1 MKILSLRLKNLN
13 SLKGEFSID
22 FRLPP
27 FAGNGLF
34 AITGPTGAGK
44 STLLD
49 AICLALYHRTPRLD
63 AVSAGGNELMTRH
76 TADCLAEVEFEVHGV
91 AYRAFWSQRRARDKA
106 SGALQAPKVEL
117 ARADGEILASQVHD
131 KLRQVEALTG
141 LDFARF
147 TKSILLAQGGFAAFL
162 HASANERAE
171 LLEQL
176 TGSEVYGLISQ
187 RVFEH
192 ARAARQALAEQQAR
206 ADGVQL
212 LSAEARTELHADCAA
227 RRQALDVLARQLA
240 HTQACLNWRD
250 ALHAAETEQHTQHT
264 ALAHCQAA
272 REHAAP
278 ELARLAASEP
288 AAAIA
293 SAHHDWRQAIARADA
308 TAAALTQLRAERR
321 SLADSHARNHWHAAQ
336 HARALAGRAAASQAG
351 LDAQLADANAWL
363 ASHRQRAEL
372 GEHLPH
378 WRAGW
383 AELQRLDAQLA
394 DDDAEL
400 AHLAAELAARQAQHA
415 AASQHADQQAAAWRT
430 ADAQAHAS
438 QAQHDALLHGQPS
451 PRQRHERAQT
461 DAQAWRQLNHDAATL
476 HARAATLHDH
486 QRALEQLHTELER
499 LRAQQHGSQQ
509 RHAELENRVAD
520 KRQLLAQ
527 EQRIRSLDAH
537 RAVLRPGEAC
547 PLCGALDHPA
557 VAAYQALDM
566 NASQAAL
573 ADAETQLRAHQHEQH
588 ALLAQLSRA
597 EGQAAQRAAEQ
608 QQQQMAQQADALA
621 WAQAAH
627 ALRPAQPPHWHDRDA
642 LAASQSA
649 ADAEL
654 AASRQQLDALDAA
667 DAASRAA
674 HTTAQRARDAHD
686 AAQGALHASE
696 RACTDTQAAHSAR
709 REHRARHASQRA
721 ERDSQWRDAISQT
734 GHSLE
739 LHADASAWLDA
750 RQDDWHAW
758 QSQHAHAQQLAQQ
771 LARQQ
776 DQCTRAEQLAQH
788 WHARWLALALAA
800 PDHPSTSA
808 HSDDSEAELAQLT
821 RQIDTLS
828 AELARLDGRC
838 GELQHLLDQQTQHAG
853 HSQRHWRAQLAASP
867 FADEAGFLAARL
879 PEAER
884 NELRQHQQQLDAE
897 QHRAQALCT
906 AAAARLDELRRQAL
920 SDASREQLA
929 AQAAEQDAQ
938 RQQLAAEYGAR
949 QQQLDDDAQRRQL
962 HRQLLADIDA
972 LSADHELWSRLD
984 SLIGSARGDKF
995 RRFAQGLTLD
1005 HLIHLANRRL
1015 ARLHGRYRLQRKPG
1029 GELELDILDHWQ
1041 ADATRDTRT
1050 LSGGESFLVSLAL
1063 ALALSDLVSHKTS
1076 IDSLFLDEGFG
1087 TLDGDTLDI
1096 AIDALDALNASGKM
1110 IGVISHVESLKERIA
1125 TQIRLKPQ
1133 AGQGVSRVEVVG
1145 AS

>member
-13 SLKGEFSID
+13 SLKGEFCID
-22 FRLPP
+22 FRQPP

-49 AICLALYHRTPRLD
+49 AICLALYHRTPRLE

-76 TADCLAEVEFEVHGV
+76 TADCLAEVEFEVRGV
-91 AYRAFWSQRRARDKA
+91 GYRAFWSQRRARDKA

-117 ARADGEILASQVHD
+117 ARADGEILASQVND

-187 RVFEH
+187 RVFDH
-192 ARAARQALAEQQAR
+192 ARAARQALAEQHAR

-212 LSAEARTELHADCAA
+212 LSAEARAELLADCAA
-227 RRQALDVLARQLA
+227 RRQALDALTEQLA
-240 HTQACLNWRD
+240 HTQACLNWRR
-250 ALHAAETEQHTQHT
+250 ALDAAETEQHKQHA
-264 ALAHCQAA
+264 ALARCQAE

-278 ELARLAASEP
+278 DLARLAASEP

-293 SAHHDWRQAIARADA
+293 PAHHDWRQAIARHDA
-308 TAAALTQLRAERR
+308 AAAALSQLEAERR
-321 SLADSHARNHWHAAQ
+321 NLATHHARSHWQAA
-336 HARALAGRAAASQAG
+336 HYARALTERAAARQAE

-372 GEHLPH
+372 GQHLPH

-394 DDDAEL
+394 EDDAEL
-400 AHLAAELAARQAQHA
+400 ARLAAELNTRQTQHA
-415 AASQHADQQAAAWRT
+415 AAHQHAEQHSAAWRA
-430 ADAQAHAS
+430 ADAHARACQAA
-438 QAQHDALLHGQPS
+438 HDALLHAEPA
-451 PRQRHERAQT
+451 PRPRHDRAQHQ
-461 DAQAWRQLNHDAATL
+461 AHAWRQLTQDAAAL
-476 HARAATLHDH
+476 RARAA
-486 QRALEQLHTELER
+486 ELD
-499 LRAQQHGSQQ
+499 AQQHRLSQQHAELARLREQHQHSQQ
-509 RHAELENRVAD
+509 RHAELESRVAD

-537 RAVLRPGEAC
+537 RAALRPGEAC
-547 PLCGALDHPA
+547 PLCGALEHPA
-557 VAAYQALDM
+557 IAAYQALDVD
-566 NASQAAL
+566 ASQAAL
-573 ADAETQLRAHQHEQH
+573 AQAEAQLREHQGQQH
-588 ALLAQLSRA
+588 ALLAQLSRS
-597 EGQAAQRAAEQ
+597 EGQAAQCAADLQ
-608 QQQQMAQQADALA
+608 QQQAAQQAGEQH
-621 WAQAAH
+621 WAPAAQ
-627 ALRPAQPPHWHDRDA
+627 ALRPSAPPDWRDAAA
-642 LAASQSA
+642 LAAGQAA

-654 AASRQQLDALDAA
+654 AASRAQLDALDAA
-667 DAASRAA
+667 EHASRAA
-674 HTTAQRARDAHD
+674 HDAAQAARHNHD
-686 AAQGALHASE
+686 AAQQALHASE
-696 RACTDTQAAHSAR
+696 RACADTQAAHSAR
-709 REHRARHASQRA
+709 REQRARHASQRA
-721 ERDSQWRDAISQT
+721 ERDSQWRDAISQA

-739 LHADASAWLDA
+739 LHADAGAWLDA
-750 RQDDWHAW
+750 RQDDWCAW
-758 QSQHAHAQQLAQQ
+758 QKQHDHAQQLAQQ

-776 DQCTRAEQLAQH
+776 EQRDRAEQQAQH
-788 WHARWLALALAA
+788 WQARWLALAVAA
-800 PDHPSTSA
+800 PDDDSLPALHDDDPLTPLSA
-808 HSDDSEAELAQLT
+808 HIDALSAELAQL
-821 RQIDTLS
+821 
-828 AELARLDGRC
+828 DGRC
-838 GELQHLLDQQTQHAG
+838 RELQHQLDQQRQQLA
-853 HSQRHWRAQLAASP
+853 HSQAHWQAQLAASP
-867 FADEAGFLAARL
+867 FADEARFLAARL

-884 NELRQHQQQLDAE
+884 AELRQRQQDLDAKH
-897 QHRAQALCT
+897 HRAHALC
-906 AAAARLDELRRQAL
+906 AAADERLAQLRSQAL
-920 SDASREQLA
+920 SDASHEHLA
-929 AQAAEQDAQ
+929 EHAAAQDAQ
-938 RQQLAAEYGAR
+938 RQQLAAEHGAR

-972 LSADHELWSRLD
+972 LSANHELWARLD
-984 SLIGSARGDKF
+984 GLIGSARGDKF

-1015 ARLHGRYRLQRKPG
+1015 ARLHGRYRLQRKTG

-1133 AGQGVSRVEVVG
+1133 AGQGVSRVEVGGVG
-1145 AS
+1145 